1 MIGRLKERAAGH
13 PHRYTIICPR
23 TEDVTEAEIV
33 RDLAATLAELYRA
46 DIDATGQPMSPDP
59 FHAVQNAIEH
69 YSVDEVLIS
78 TFAGE
83 TSRWLEDDLIGRVR
97 EITDKPVEHLEVGR
111 PAAVV
116 AAAVAEGGGS

>member
-1 MIGRLKERAAGH
+1 M
-13 PHRYTIICPR
+13 
-23 TEDVTEAEIV
+23 
-33 RDLAATLAELYRA
+33 
-46 DIDATGQPMSPDP
+46 
-59 FHAVQNAIEH
+59 QNAIEH

-97 EITDKPVEHLEVGR
+97 AITDKPVEHLEVGR

-116 AAAVAEGGGS
+116 AAAVAEGGEA